1 MPNRTV
7 HGVLADALGDVYA
20 DEFTLGVTTV
30 LSEAR
35 RVATFDPADPDG
47 APLNPEYS
55 ATGAVYAPR
64 PRTIWIMAGTTT
76 FQLLESDDPDGMIL
90 YDFRLR
96 GTNFPATTVRGVLC
110 PNTTEHPDP
119 LYLWQLVKDYS
130 GRKFAQVDRGTVRPS
145 DLRSSNTS
153 QPNLAPKRDPAGDV
167 FLWDT
172 PGTGPQTFLELPDT
186 PAAYA
191 GEAGRVARVNVAE
204 TGVEFADA
212 AGGLDEG
219 EVDARV
225 VAGTLA
231 HARAGNTSPWGLSKG
246 GTGASTVAAAR
257 TALAV
262 LTQTEVDAR
271 IVNRVLA
278 RARTG
283 NATAWGIAK
292 GGTGATTA
300 QAARV
305 ALGALSQGEI
315 NILAVA
321 AALARYSAGEKTKL
335 ADIEANATRD
345 QTGLE
350 IVTALDAELGGSGW
364 QTPGGGG
371 GTILVDDASVV
382 IGRAAVVLPGAI
394 IPAGG
399 LIEIIGVATGGTRA
413 GSTVY
418 VRVHSD
424 VLLARNAAV
433 GGNLAYGANSV
444 NVPVSQNRTLFFSTV
459 TGTGQL
465 ICGTQHTDNNGNY
478 SFTVTHI
485 A

>member
-191 GEAGRVARVNVAE
+191 GQARRVARVNVAE

-246 GTGASTVAAAR
+246 GTGA
-257 TALAV
+257 
-262 LTQTEVDAR
+262 
-271 IVNRVLA
+271 
-278 RARTG
+278 
-283 NATAWGIAK
+283 
-292 GGTGATTA
+292 TTA
-300 QAARV
+300 QAARI
-305 ALGALSQGEI
+305 ALGALSQAEI

-350 IVTALDAELGGSGW
+350 IVTAVNAELGGSGW

-371 GTILVDDASVV
+371 GTILVDDESVV

-399 LIEIIGVATGGTRA
+399 LIEIIAVATGGTRA

-433 GGNLAYGANSV
+433 GGNLAYGANSI

-459 TGTGQL
+459 TATGQL